1 MGDVKWWG
9 IAGAVAASAVA
20 LAAPAQADET
30 SYITAMD
37 QAQLIDHDGVIYE
50 CFAGKPCYGQF
61 EDYTWALQTGRW
73 VCDQLAGGKPRA
85 MIVDW
90 LSHGEGIMPS
100 SYTAPIIV
108 DTAVKHLCP

>member
-1 MGDVKWWG
+1 MGAKVWAAG
-9 IAGAVAASAVA
+9 ISAITAVA
-20 LAAPAQADET
+20 LAVPAQADET

-37 QAQLIDHDGVIYE
+37 QVGMIDHNQVIYE
-50 CFAGKPCYGQF
+50 CFEGKPCYGQF
-61 EDYTWALQTGRW
+61 EDYTAALQTGRW
-73 VCDQLAGGKPRA
+73 VCDQLAGGKPRS
-85 MIVDW
+85 MVVDW

>member
-1 MGDVKWWG
+1 MGAKVWASG
-9 IAGAVAASAVA
+9 ISAITAVV

-37 QAQLIDHDGVIYE
+37 QAGMIDHDGVIYE

-100 SYTAPIIV
+100 AYTAPIIV